1 MSVQKKVDL
10 WSLSDLRTPWCIFV
24 VATLRIANHIAAGK
38 SEINALAAAAGCD
51 ADALHRVLAHLVG
64 VGVFQE
70 TAPGRFALNEA
81 AQDLLDPAQLLSF
94 DLTGIG
100 GRMAYAWSTLLDYV
114 HTGTP
119 AYQKVFGRPFF
130 EDLDAHPKVAASF
143 DALIGPMGHG
153 KPNPH
158 FEITGGWGLVHS
170 VADVGGGTGAL
181 LAGILQLRTHLKG
194 ILIDR
199 AAVVNRSAEILKEA
213 GVTGRVTIH
222 AQSFFDPLPSGADL
236 YLLKSVLNDW
246 PDGEAT
252 AILSRCAAAAR
263 PSGRVVVLSGVH
275 ADGTPKELTIE
286 NVLLGGKNRTLTEFK
301 QLAKAAGLE
310 VTSSGVQSSGYFV
323 VECRPVL

>member
-1 MSVQKKVDL
+1 MSAQKKVDL
-10 WSLSDLRTPWCIFV
+10 WSLSDLRTPWCIYV
-24 VATLRIANHIAAGK
+24 VATLRIADHIAAGK
-38 SEINALAAAAGCD
+38 SEINTLAAAADCD
-51 ADALHRVLAHLVG
+51 ADALHRVLTHLVS

-70 TAPGRFALNEA
+70 KAPGRFALNEA
-81 AQDLLDPAQLLSF
+81 AQGLLDPAQLLGL
-94 DLTGIG
+94 DLKGIG
-100 GRMAYAWSTLLDYV
+100 GRMAYAWGTLLDYV
-114 HTGTP
+114 HTGAP
-119 AYQKVFGRPFF
+119 AYQKVFGKPFF
-130 EDLDAHPKVAASF
+130 EDLEAHPRVAASF

-158 FEITGGWGLVHS
+158 FEITGGWALMHT

-181 LAGILQLRTHLKG
+181 LAGILQLRTHLHG

-199 AAVVNRSAEILKEA
+199 QKVVARSAEILKEA
-213 GVTGRVTIH
+213 GVTGRVTTMG
-222 AQSFFDPLPSGADL
+222 QSFFDPLPPGADL

-246 PDGEAT
+246 PDQEAL

-301 QLAKAAGLE
+301 QLAKAAELE
-310 VTSSGVQSSGYFV
+310 VISSGQQSSGYFV
-323 VECRPVL
+323 VECRPI